1 MVRRRRH
8 PTSGVRPASTNGRS
22 HFPTSLLYA
31 AAKMYYTDEAT
42 QAEVAEQLQTSRAT
56 VSRLLHEARL
66 RGIVRI
72 DVIPTDSEITHD
84 VSSRVADVLGLSA
97 VYISEPLAI
106 PERGEAIEHLMG
118 RALAVA
124 VGRALLAVGLDVGD
138 IMLVSSGRTVYEVAR
153 FELPRLPG
161 VIVAP
166 TVGGTDQP
174 EAWYQTNEITR
185 LVAERIGGRPVFLY
199 APALPGA
206 ELFQTLQTD
215 PSIQGVLNLWPHA
228 RCVLSGVGAPPLL
241 RSDAPQFVNV
251 ATSPDLIEAVGDVCS
266 RFFNR
271 AGQPV
276 AFAGSE
282 RLIAVDIETLKSIPT
297 VIAVAA
303 GPNKVAP
310 IIAAARA
317 KLFSQ
322 LVTDPRT
329 AEDILSRA

>member
-1 MVRRRRH
+1 M
-8 PTSGVRPASTNGRS
+8 
-22 HFPTSLLYA
+22 YA
-31 AAKMYYTDEAT
+31 AAKMYYNDEAT

-56 VSRLLHEARL
+56 VSRLLREARL

-72 DVIPTDSEITHD
+72 DVIPADSGTMHD
-84 VSSRVADVLGLSA
+84 LGSRVAAVLGLTA
-97 VYISEPLAI
+97 VYISDPLAI
-106 PERGEAIEHLMG
+106 SERDEAIASSMG
-118 RALAVA
+118 SALAVA

-138 IMLVSSGRTVYEVAR
+138 VMLVSSGRTVYEIAR
-153 FELPRLPG
+153 FELPRMPG

-228 RCVLSGVGAPPLL
+228 RCVLTGVGAPPLL

-303 GPNKVAP
+303 GANKVAP

-317 KLFSQ
+317 NLFSQ

-329 AEDILSRA
+329 AEDILARA